1 MVRGGGRTV
10 VVDPAA
16 DVVDP
21 WPGKRRRGSATDG
34 SEGGSEADVEE
45 EAGQPQLE
53 LEEEIAAAT
62 AAATAP
68 RPAASPLHEV
78 RGKRRGKEGDGED
91 AAQDGR
97 RRKSTDVELRRERK
111 RRGEPGGDVVEWG

>member
-1 MVRGGGRTV
+1 
-10 VVDPAA
+10 
-16 DVVDP
+16 
-21 WPGKRRRGSATDG
+21 
-34 SEGGSEADVEE
+34 VEE

-53 LEEEIAAAT
+53 LEEEI